1 MKNSIFRKIPV
12 ARPGN
17 GRTGLK
23 RNLGVFDLV
32 MMGIGVTIG
41 SGLFVIT
48 GVAAAEHAGPAWFF
62 PLGSR
67 ELPAPARGFVMRSLL
82 PAYRLP
88 EGLIRLYTRDLERF
102 SRGLSDGV

>member
-41 SGLFVIT
+41 SGLHIQENS
-48 GVAAAEHAGPAWFF
+48 GSAAATMKKAHSVPM
-62 PLGSR
+62 LHS
-67 ELPAPARGFVMRSLL
+67 
-82 PAYRLP
+82 
-88 EGLIRLYTRDLERF
+88 
-102 SRGLSDGV
+102 